1 MTPWLLILNSVIALS
16 LFVIGLFVLVRNNK
30 LVVNRLFF
38 GFTTAIATWITFNY
52 LSNSP
57 SIHGEALL
65 WLNKLTLFA
74 PGAAIVFL
82 MMFAGTFVK
91 SKFYSRHDNYIV
103 FPFLLIYILT
113 LSPWTIEKVV
123 RQGQV
128 VAVHFGFLGPIYFST
143 LLLNV
148 VFVFLM
154 LFYGIKHNRGIDK
167 TRIKIIT
174 WSTAGAILINLVTNA
189 AIPYFQGSFILTNL
203 GPLSMSLVV
212 AGLFYGITKHRL
224 FDIRL
229 VVARSVGY
237 ILSVFALGMLYGGV
251 AFTII
256 GDFFNNSSNISN
268 GERAVF
274 AAAAVLLAITFQPLK
289 AFFDRITTRLFY
301 RDAYETEAYINRLN
315 HILVSTI
322 EIKVLLE
329 QVTKHI
335 ETTLK
340 IDYCEF
346 LINGPNN
353 TIQFFTSVKHPDQHA
368 ISIVRKI
375 AEHNKESKVLVVDY
389 LEGDERAMQ
398 TKLQANNIA
407 LIGRIGSED
416 HDEQIGYLLLG
427 PKKSGNSYTKQDMA
441 VLEATVNELFIA
453 IQNALRFEEIER
465 FNETLQQKVEDAT
478 RKLRRTNEKLRQ
490 LDETKDDF
498 ISMASHQLRTP
509 LTSVKGY
516 VSMVLDGDAGSL
528 TPLQKKLLNQS
539 FISAQRMV
547 YLISDLLNV
556 SRLRTGK
563 FVIEPI
569 QCDLAKMIQEEVKQL
584 VETAKGR
591 GLELVY
597 HKPEHFPVLLLDETK
612 MRQVIMNFIDNAI
625 YYTQAGGTITVNLS
639 ETPQSIEFTV
649 VDNGIGV
656 PKVEQHH
663 LFSKFFR
670 AHNAKRARPDG
681 TGLGLFM
688 AKKVIVAQ
696 GGAIIFKSQEGK
708 GSTFGF
714 SFAKK
719 RLTVVNGDVTP
730 GRQLTK

>member
-1 MTPWLLILNSVIALS
+1 MISWLLIFNSVIALT
-16 LFVIGLFVLVRNNK
+16 LFMIGLFVLVRNNK
-30 LVVNRLFF
+30 LLLNRLFF
-38 GFTTAIATWITFNY
+38 SFTTSIAAWITFNY
-52 LSNSP
+52 LSNS
-57 SIHGEALL
+57 SIHGDALL

-74 PGAAIVFL
+74 PGCAIVFL
-82 MMFAGTFVK
+82 MMFAGVFAK
-91 SKFYSRHDNYIV
+91 NKLYSRRDTAV
-103 FPFLLIYILT
+103 VTFFLLIYTLA
-113 LSPWTIEKVV
+113 LSPLVV
-123 RQGQV
+123 EDVARQGQV
-128 VAVHFGFLGPIYFST
+128 VALHFGMLGPVYFLA

-148 VFVFLM
+148 LLVFFM
-154 LFYGIKHNRGIDK
+154 LVYGIKNNKGVDK

-174 WSTAGAILINLVTNA
+174 WSTAGAIFTNLVTNA

-212 AGLFYGITKHRL
+212 AGLFYGITRHRL
-224 FDIRL
+224 FDVRL

-237 ILSVFALGMLYGGV
+237 LLSVFALGMLYGGF
-251 AFTII
+251 AFTVI
-256 GDFFNNSSNISN
+256 GDFFNNGVNISN
-268 GERAVF
+268 AERAVF

-289 AFFDRITTRLFY
+289 AFFDRVTTKLFY
-301 RDAYETEAYINRLN
+301 QDAYETEAYINRLN

-322 EIKVLLE
+322 EIKILLD

-335 ETTLK
+335 EKTLK
-340 IDYCEF
+340 VEYCEF
-346 LINGPNN
+346 LINGPKNAV
-353 TIQFFTSVKHPDQHA
+353 QFFTSVKHPDPHT
-368 ISIVRKI
+368 ITMVRRV
-375 AEHNKESKVLVVDY
+375 AENNKDSKVLVVDY
-389 LEGDERAMQ
+389 LEDDERATQ
-398 TKLQANNIA
+398 LKLLANNIA
-407 LIGRIGSED
+407 IIGRIGSEE
-416 HDEQIGYLLLG
+416 HEQIGYLLLG
-427 PKKSGNSYTKQDMA
+427 SKKSGNSYTKQDIA
-441 VLEATVNELFIA
+441 VIEATVNELFIA

-478 RKLRRTNEKLRQ
+478 RKLRRSNEKLRQ

-563 FVIEPI
+563 FVIEPTPCNLSTI
-569 QCDLAKMIQEEVKQL
+569 IQEEVKQL

-597 HKPEHFPVLLLDETK
+597 HKPEHFPLLLLDETK

-625 YYTQAGGTITVNLS
+625 YYTQSGGTITVNLV
-639 ETPQSIEFTV
+639 ETAKSVEFTV

-656 PKVEQHH
+656 PKAEQHH

-714 SFAKK
+714 SFAKE
-719 RLTVVNGDVTP
+719 RILTTEDHVVPGIVT
-730 GRQLTK
+730 GR